1 MKLSVLIPV
10 YNMEN
15 LILRA
20 IKSIPPLKDI
30 EIIVI
35 DDCSTDDTLEI
46 VRLYQQYSPQNI
58 VVLHN
63 AENRGVGYSVNKGL
77 DFARGEY
84 VVLLG
89 SDDYFIDL
97 FVLDELDGTDMIY
110 FDLVTNDGSVFHLS
124 QESKFWFSGS
134 VKFIKR
140 SFIGETR
147 VPDMRQGEDWY
158 FYNALMKK
166 KPTEKFLNRVLKH
179 YNYPRE
185 GSLSWKATHE
195 DNDNNASL

>member
-1 MKLSVLIPV
+1 MKLTVLIPA
-10 YNMEN
+10 YNAEN
-15 LILRA
+15 TILRA

-63 AENRGVGYSVNKGL
+63 ATNMGVGYTVNKGL

-97 FVLDELDGTDMIY
+97 YVLDELDGTDLIY
-110 FDLVTNDGSVFHLS
+110 FDLQINDGTVFHLEPETKRLYCGS
-124 QESKFWFSGS
+124 TKFM
-134 VKFIKR
+134 R
-140 SFIGETR
+140 RAFIGETR
-147 VPDMRQGEDWY
+147 NPEIRQAEDWY
-158 FYNALMKK
+158 FFDALLLK
-166 KPTEKFLNRVLKH
+166 KPTEKYLNRVLKH
-179 YNYPRE
+179 YNYPRV
-185 GSLSWKATHE
+185 GSLTW
-195 DNDNNASL
+195 NANHK

>member
-97 FVLDELDGTDMIY
+97 FVLDELDGTDLIY
-110 FDLVTNDGSVFHLS
+110 FDLQINDGTIFHLS
-124 QESKFWFSGS
+124 DETKFNYCGS
-134 VKFIKR
+134 TKFIR
-140 SFIGETR
+140 REFIGETR
-147 VPDMRQGEDWY
+147 EPEIRQAEDKF
-158 FYNALMKK
+158 FYQALMLK

-185 GSLSWKATHE
+185 GSLSWIATH
-195 DNDNNASL
+195 

>member
-97 FVLDELDGTDMIY
+97 FVLDELDGTDLIY
-110 FDLVTNDGSVFHLS
+110 FDLQINDGTVFHLEPETKKLYCGS
-124 QESKFWFSGS
+124 TKFM
-134 VKFIKR
+134 R
-140 SFIGETR
+140 RAFIGETR
-147 VPDMRQGEDWY
+147 NPEIRQAEDLY
-158 FYNALMKK
+158 FYNALLLK
-166 KPTEKFLNRVLKH
+166 KPTEKYLNRVLKH

-185 GSLSWKATHE
+185 GSLSWLATH
-195 DNDNNASL
+195 

>member
-1 MKLSVLIPV
+1 MKLTVLIPAF
-10 YNMEN
+10 NAEN
-15 LILRA
+15 TILRA

-35 DDCSTDDTLEI
+35 DDCSTDDTLEV

-63 AENRGVGYSVNKGL
+63 ATNMGVGYSVNKGL

-97 FVLDELDGTDMIY
+97 YVLDELDGTDLIY
-110 FDLVTNDGSVFHLS
+110 FDLQINDGTIFHLS
-124 QESKFWFSGS
+124 DETKFNYCGS
-134 VKFIKR
+134 TKFIR
-140 SFIGETR
+140 REFIGETR
-147 VPDMRQGEDWY
+147 EPEIRQAEDKF
-158 FYNALMKK
+158 FYQALMLKN
-166 KPTEKFLNRVLKH
+166 PTEKFLNRVLKH

-185 GSLSWKATHE
+185 ESLSWLATH
-195 DNDNNASL
+195 